1 QSTSSSTNG
10 QSGNIELL
18 AEEGTRL
25 PKIGRK
31 TCKNSVPFQLQR
43 TFGDISIISPAQ
55 GIKFE
60 VVFFDGQTKKK
71 VGDRQVES
79 LSIFKK
85 GISPEWEDP
94 ANQSG
99 GEWTCRKNLDPN
111 VLNTY
116 WENLVLG
123 LIGETIDDADEIC
136 GARVV
141 DKSKGDRPIYRLEL
155 WVRGKDRKTADKLRD
170 KMIEVM
176 GEEVNP
182 RIMPEFT
189 FKGH

>member
-1 QSTSSSTNG
+1 MAKHELEHEWSIWEHRAASGGGNKAAQDWSQNMQELCSFST
-10 QSGNIELL
+10 
-18 AEEGTRL
+18 AEGFWRYFNHIPRPSE
-25 PKIGRK
+25 
-31 TCKNSVPFQLQR
+31 
-43 TFGDISIISPAQ
+43 
-55 GIKFE
+55 
-60 VVFFDGQTKKK
+60 VFFDGQTKKK